1 MSARRPDAPRIFT
14 RSRALPRRA
23 HRRPP
28 RIRIP
33 RTPRIRTRVPHIRI
47 PRIRIRVPGFT
58 VTPGCNALMMAGD
71 EPPRVDEDSA
81 EDTDED
87 SAEDAAK
94 DTALDAA
101 KGTAFTSDQLSEAI
115 TQLHALEVATH
126 RQLLEHIAAFD
137 EQEKWREDLC
147 PSMAAWLVAR
157 LSISSSTAAEWVRV
171 AEALRG
177 LPAIAEVVAEGRLS
191 WDQLVPLTRFA
202 KEATDQ
208 TLAEAAPRWSAAET
222 KQLAERARTPKV
234 ADANEAH
241 RARRLTWWS
250 DAHLLHLRGALPTE
264 AGAQLTGVLTSLAAS
279 APKDPETD
287 TYEPFE
293 ARAADALVE
302 LAAMKAGELA
312 DPDRPFVVVH
322 TDPAALGGDEEGEA
336 ELAEGRRIAA
346 ATARR
351 LACDCRWQL
360 VVEHED
366 GEVVRL
372 GRTTRQ
378 VPAWLNR
385 QLRRRD
391 RGCRFT
397 GCGATRWL
405 HAHHLT
411 HWADGGP
418 TDQDNLVMLCGRHHR
433 VVHEGG
439 WQVHAAR
446 DGTVTFEKPSGQVL
460 TCGPPPLRPD
470 VRHRLFGPDPP
481 PGPRPPAVPPPPL
494 ST

>member
-1 MSARRPDAPRIFT
+1 
-14 RSRALPRRA
+14 
-23 HRRPP
+23 
-28 RIRIP
+28 
-33 RTPRIRTRVPHIRI
+33 
-47 PRIRIRVPGFT
+47 
-58 VTPGCNALMMAGD
+58 MAGD
-71 EPPRVDEDSA
+71 EPPRAGVD
-81 EDTDED
+81 TPP
-87 SAEDAAK
+87 
-94 DTALDAA
+94 
-101 KGTAFTSDQLSEAI
+101 TSDDLSEAI
-115 TQLHALEVATH
+115 GQLHAAEVTVHRRLLEVIAT
-126 RQLLEHIAAFD
+126 FD

-157 LSISSSTAAEWVRV
+157 LSIVYSTAAEWVRV
-171 AEALRG
+171 ARALRG

-191 WDQLVPLTRFA
+191 WDQLVPLTSFA
-202 KEATDQ
+202 KEATDDV
-208 TLAEAAPRWSAAET
+208 LAGAAPGWSAAET
-222 KQLAERARTPKV
+222 KALAQRAKTPKV

-241 RARRLTWWS
+241 RARRLTWWQ
-250 DAHLLHLRGALPTE
+250 DAHLLYLRGAFPTE
-264 AGAQLTGVLTSLAAS
+264 AGAQLTGVLTSLASA

-287 TYEPFE
+287 TFEPFE

-302 LAAMKAGELA
+302 LAATRAGECA

-322 TDPAALGGDEEGEA
+322 TDPAALAGDEEGEA
-336 ELAEGRRIAA
+336 ELAEGRRLAA

-405 HAHHLT
+405 HCHHVT
-411 HWADGGP
+411 HWADGGA
-418 TDQDNLVMLCGRHHR
+418 TDQDNLVLLCGRHHR

-439 WQVHAAR
+439 WQVASTKQ
-446 DGTVTFEKPSGQVL
+446 GTVTFKKPNGELL

-470 VRHRLFGPDPP
+470 VRQRLFGPDPP
-481 PGPRPPAVPPPPL
+481 PPAPPPPKPPI
-494 ST
+494 